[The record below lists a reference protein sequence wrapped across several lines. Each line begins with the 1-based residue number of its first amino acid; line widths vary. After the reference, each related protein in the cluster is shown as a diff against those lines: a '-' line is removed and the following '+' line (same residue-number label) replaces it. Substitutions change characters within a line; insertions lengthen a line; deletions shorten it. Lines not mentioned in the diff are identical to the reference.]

1 MLLLGN
7 ATELEPPVLGTG
19 ARAAASD
26 EKDDNSPSFPAPP
39 ERGLRYQ
46 QRAAGTRA
54 GASHLPGSTVISN
67 QRIKRDL
74 YLANVP

>member
-1 MLLLGN
+1 MLGN
-7 ATELEPPVLGTG
+7 ATELEQPVLGAG
-19 ARAAASD
+19 AGAADPD
-26 EKDDNSPSFPAPP
+26 ENNNNSLSFPVPP
-39 ERGLRYQ
+39 ERGVHYK
-46 QRAAGTRA
+46 QRAAATHA

>member
-1 MLLLGN
+1 ML
-7 ATELEPPVLGTG
+7 G
-19 ARAAASD
+19 AGAQAADSD
-26 EKDDNSPSFPAPP
+26 EKDDNSPSFPARP
-39 ERGLRYQ
+39 ERGVHYKE
-46 QRAAGTRA
+46 RAAGTRA